1 MTMQRVL
8 AIINPC
14 SGAQQGAQIAQWLSE
29 IAVSTGMDLTI
40 RPTNVGQSAS
50 ALVRDADDFVRIVVA
65 GGDGTVTEV
74 LNGLVGAH
82 VPLAIIPGGTGNVL
96 GQAIGINTDVRQACQ
111 DALTT
116 GESLPLDMGLLN
128 DTAYFALRL
137 SVGYEAFVTRHTT
150 RESKSRF
157 GKLAYIWEG
166 MRQALRL
173 QSARYRIDVDGVT
186 VRQRAESIWVANTSA
201 LGVFGLELDPSIS
214 LRDGQLDLLI
224 FRVSRLRDIQHL
236 FQALS
241 RRERLPSMLI
251 TRIPV
256 RNYVNIVASVRQP
269 VQVDGDTVG
278 HTPCRIRVVP
288 EAVRICKPAKVQA
301 SALFGAR

>member
-1 MTMQRVL
+1 MQRVL

-29 IAVSTGMDLTI
+29 ISVSAGLELTI
-40 RPTNVGQSAS
+40 RHTNIDESAS
-50 ALVRDADDFVRIVVA
+50 NLVSDARDFARIVVA

-74 LNGLVGAH
+74 LNGIVGAH

-96 GQAIGINTDVRQACQ
+96 GQAIGISTDVRQACQ
-111 DALTT
+111 DALLTSET
-116 GESLPLDMGLLN
+116 LPLDMGFLN
-128 DTAYFALRL
+128 DTTYFALRL
-137 SVGYEAFVTRHTT
+137 SIGYEALVTRHTT

-166 MRQALRL
+166 IRQGLRL

-201 LGVFGLELDPSIS
+201 LGVFGLELDPAIN
-214 LRDGQLDLLI
+214 LRDGQLDLVI
-224 FRVSRLRDIQHL
+224 FRVSRLRDIQRL
-236 FQALS
+236 FQALN

-256 RNYVNIVASVRQP
+256 KNYVNIVASARQP
-269 VQVDGDTVG
+269 VQVDGDTIG

-288 EAVRICKPAKVQA
+288 EAVSICKPAKAQ
-301 SALFGAR
+301 SPALFSIR